1 MGGWF
6 LAEARRVLRLAA
18 PVAAAYL
25 LNKTTSLV
33 SLKFAG
39 ELGTD
44 ELAAASLAQTLW
56 NVTGISLLVGMS
68 IGMQTVIAQ
77 AFGSKDF
84 HAVGVTVHRAAFLFA
99 LLLVPLSALHCTMGP
114 VLRGV
119 GIPPVIAAHAAA
131 YILRLVPGLWAYGGI
146 TVVVCWCQSIGVP
159 SPGAWAWGGGW
170 VLHVGFTYA
179 GFHAGGLN
187 GIAYA
192 ASASTIAVLALL
204 CLIVRFQGVTRTTWV
219 KPSRD
224 SLRDLGP
231 LVLLSL
237 PGLLIMSE
245 WWASEISIIM
255 AGKLGEAGE
264 GGAQLSAMAIYQSC
278 NSFFFML
285 SMCLGVAGA
294 TRTGNELG
302 RGEAVAA
309 KRAALTALLLQQG
322 VGLLVGLLIFA
333 IRRRVGAL
341 FVDDALVSELV
352 AKNLSVLAVYVVFDG
367 LQVSLVVAVCSGWRR
382 HGLTSPAPVSVQSV
396 ATGILK
402 GVGRQRVAV
411 PVVLFAYYCVGLPLA
426 YFFGFRRG
434 WGTVGLC
441 TGMLLGTITHTALIL
456 VPLVRL
462 DWDEEVE
469 ICRRRLKAEK
479 LPTLSSFREAGEVEL
494 QGSDGDDAGGAE
506 GRGGEDRLL
515 LLADELDPEDA
526 PLLRLNNN

>member
-1 MGGWF
+1 MGGGLVPGGGPAGGQARGGMGGGWF
-6 LAEARRVLRLAA
+6 LAEARRVAPLAA

-56 NVTGISLLVGMS
+56 NVTGISLLIGMS

-84 HAVGVTVHRAAFLFA
+84 HAVGLTVHRAAFLFV

-114 VLRGV
+114 LLRSL
-119 GIPPVIAAHAAA
+119 GIPPVIAGHAAA
-131 YILRLVPGLWAYGGI
+131 YIVRLLPGLWAYGGI
-146 TVVVCWCQSIGVP
+146 TVLVCWCQSIGVP

-179 GFHAGGLN
+179 GFHAAGLN

-204 CLIVRFQGVTRTTWV
+204 CLIMRFQGVTKTTWV

-231 LVLLSL
+231 LVRLSL
-237 PGLLIMSE
+237 PGLLIMTE

-255 AGKLGEAGE
+255 AGNLGGAGE

-278 NSFFFML
+278 NTFFFML
-285 SMCLGVAGA
+285 SMPLGVAGA

-302 RGEAVAA
+302 RGDAVAA
-309 KRAALTALLLQQG
+309 KQAAFTALLLQQG
-322 VGLLVGLLIFA
+322 VGLLAGLLIFA

-352 AKNLSVLAVYVVFDG
+352 AKNLVVLAVYVVFDG
-367 LQVSLVVAVCSGWRR
+367 LQVSLVMVCRGWRR
-382 HGLTSPAPVSVQSV
+382 HRLTSSTPSPSSPSRREFSKALAASGS
-396 ATGILK
+396 
-402 GVGRQRVAV
+402 
-411 PVVLFAYYCVGLPLA
+411 LFRWC
-426 YFFGFRRG
+426 
-434 WGTVGLC
+434 C
-441 TGMLLGTITHTALIL
+441 S
-456 VPLVRL
+456 
-462 DWDEEVE
+462 
-469 ICRRRLKAEK
+469 
-479 LPTLSSFREAGEVEL
+479 PTT
-494 QGSDGDDAGGAE
+494 
-506 GRGGEDRLL
+506 
-515 LLADELDPEDA
+515 
-526 PLLRLNNN
+526 